1 MTETTFKQQKQSS
14 LDILLNTRELNT
26 LMDIKL
32 YINNKKSFLEYK
44 EIESDSKEPID
55 EITYLENTAK
65 LDVYTELEFFIDSKI
80 EQLKQ

>member
-1 MTETTFKQQKQSS
+1 METTFEQQKQKSI
-14 LDILLNTRELNT
+14 DTLLNTRELNT

-32 YINNKKSFLEYK
+32 YINNKKSLLEYK
-44 EIESDSKEPID
+44 EID
-55 EITYLENTAK
+55 EYQYTENTAK